1 MAGLTLKDILDTA
14 NKYYSDGYLSEYYDE
29 NGNPPKVHGS
39 GDKLAEFI
47 VLEIRE
53 TFDEN
58 ASDNEKITTA
68 IRSMS
73 TAVSD
78 LAGVI
83 RALSEVSVKP

>member
-29 NGNPPKVHGS
+29 NGNPPKVRGS

-47 VLEIRE
+47 VLELRE

-58 ASDNEKITTA
+58 ASYSEKISTA
-68 IRSMS
+68 IRSMT
-73 TAVSD
+73 TAISD
-78 LAGVI
+78 ISSVL
-83 RALSEVSVKP
+83 RAFNEVSVQS